1 MQTRMRGISAIIAGA
16 IVFAVLFMVFYA
28 YSALMQHQLSTMQA
42 AMRSFSAQREYYSS
56 ISGSYVVDGNTLTVS
71 LRNNGLRTVG
81 IAKLYVDANVAG
93 TRIRTLV
100 PPENSTS
107 TWLISGVTVLGNVTD
122 GILVLGPGKTA
133 TISIEFQEQ
142 PVVNGLA
149 LVTSDGFVL
158 SLREITRTQEQNLTS
173 AIAIASSSNL
183 GDLII
188 NSLFNLSNPNLTI
201 VNRDQVLAP
210 GSPDDPG
217 SGVASAGDGVW
228 CLYGEIDNATLSG
241 TAYYEVLISGYYPGT
256 TDKYDMMFTVFSGS
270 SEGDLVI
277 ENDSVKVKLSDLE
290 SQYPLVKVVAYKYSG
305 YISNTY
311 YYSDASGNCNQVTKT
326 IGEFYFGNLESC
338 GASKITL
345 NGTAERVFIYVR
357 ASSCGGSDETSYMP
371 FLLVADTDG
380 NTYPEIIFNTVD
392 FEFGDQNKA
401 GDDRYLARWGWYY
414 YSLDADDV
422 STQPFIMVIK
432 TIPLDSS
439 KYDAVIVSFRFFFFD
454 DAGGDQEE
462 LDTNSWIFKIGL
474 YDPETGQLY
483 GAQEFKYQQL
493 MGLEDTYPPST
504 AFDVRTVTLL
514 LPKTGKTYYV
524 AVEFQ
529 DPYGNPGN
537 GYNDADI
544 TIGVEYVTIM
554 PVVKPP

>member
-1 MQTRMRGISAIIAGA
+1 MRGLSAIIAGA
-16 IVFAVLFMVFYA
+16 IVFAVLLMVFYT
-28 YSALMQHQLSTMQA
+28 YSSLMQRQLHTMQA
-42 AMRSFSAQREYYSS
+42 TIHAFSAQHEYYSS
-56 ISGSYVVDGNTLTVS
+56 ISGSYSVSGNQLVVTIRNGGLKTLSLSKIFIDAEVGGNRV
-71 LRNNGLRTVG
+71 
-81 IAKLYVDANVAG
+81 
-93 TRIRTLV
+93 RTLV
-100 PPENSTS
+100 PFENTTVS
-107 TWLISGVTVLGNVTD
+107 WLITGVTVLGNVTD
-122 GILVLGPGKTA
+122 GTLVLDPGHTA
-133 TISIEFQEQ
+133 SVEISFAEP
-142 PVVNGLA
+142 PVVHGLA
-149 LVTSDGFVL
+149 VVTADGFVVNL
-158 SLREITRTQEQNLTS
+158 KEIVPRQEENLTS

-183 GDLII
+183 GDLVI
-188 NSLFNLSNPNLTI
+188 NSLFNLSNPNLTV
-201 VNRDQVLAP
+201 VNSDQVLAP

-228 CLYGEIDNATLSG
+228 CLYEEIDNATLSG
-241 TAYYEVLISGYYPGT
+241 YVYYEVLISGYYPGST
-256 TDKYDMMFTVFSGS
+256 SYYDMMFTVYSGS
-270 SEGDLVI
+270 SGSSLVI
-277 ENDSVKVKLSDLE
+277 ENSTEKLKLADLLDT
-290 SQYPLVKVVAYKYSG
+290 YPLVKVVVYG
-305 YISNTY
+305 YGGSFSNIY
-311 YYSDASGNCNQVTKT
+311 YYSDASGNCNSVTDT

-338 GASKITL
+338 GASHIYL
-345 NGTAERVFIYVR
+345 NGVAERVLIYVR
-357 ASSCGGSDETSYMP
+357 ASSCGGSTETSYMP

-392 FEFGDQNKA
+392 LEFGDQSQA
-401 GDDRYLARWGWYY
+401 GDDKYVAGWRWYT

-432 TIPLDSS
+432 TISLDSS